1 MNFKT
6 YKINSDIYNRT
17 SILKKKKN
25 SLYLYTTVQIIVK
38 TLKTSR
44 RLHLSF
50 SWSKLKFHNP
60 PASSWIPKKEMASSP
75 PSEESQNQNQDR
87 QQVAAVK
94 EQEKECLHKTKTIEF
109 LGRTTPIV
117 LQNDNGPCPLLA
129 ICNHFLSPSCSFVHL
144 VFFLFLRKWKE
155 CF

>member
-1 MNFKT
+1 
-6 YKINSDIYNRT
+6 
-17 SILKKKKN
+17 
-25 SLYLYTTVQIIVK
+25 
-38 TLKTSR
+38 
-44 RLHLSF
+44 
-50 SWSKLKFHNP
+50 
-60 PASSWIPKKEMASSP
+60 MASSP

-144 VFFLFLRKWKE
+144 VFFFFFTKVKRMFLGFRE
-155 CF
+155 IREVRLQSNLIMENDRVRQS

>member
-1 MNFKT
+1 
-6 YKINSDIYNRT
+6 
-17 SILKKKKN
+17 
-25 SLYLYTTVQIIVK
+25 
-38 TLKTSR
+38 
-44 RLHLSF
+44 
-50 SWSKLKFHNP
+50 
-60 PASSWIPKKEMASSP
+60 MASSP

-129 ICNHFLSPSCSFVHL
+129 ICNHFLSPSCSFVH
-144 VFFLFLRKWKE
+144 FLCLIFTKVKRMFLGFLEIRE
-155 CF
+155 VRLQSNLIMENDRVRQS